1 MNTVWIVLP
10 ILLVLMFHLGIE
22 LDLRSFARVLL
33 HPKAVFAG
41 LVGQLVLLPAI
52 AFGVGLAFRLPP
64 VCFMGLMLVACC
76 PGGSS
81 SNVFTMLAKGD
92 VPLSVTLTALSSLV
106 TLITLPPRHGGHGPL
121 RGDAR
126 RHGGPP
132 PQSGKLI
139 VQNIVL
145 LFLPMALGAAF
156 RRWRPQ
162 AAGRVQRILGRAAF
176 PALMFLAALFFIQY
190 ADTIGSYIGLLGPA
204 TAALILLAMGG
215 GMLLARVFRLDR
227 AVRRTLVIEVGM
239 QNAAQAIAVAAS
251 PLVFADGEMAV
262 PAIVYA
268 LLMNVILLLYLK
280 LLRPSAAKTR

>member
-10 ILLVLMFHLGIE
+10 ILLVLMFLLGIE
-22 LDLRSFARVLL
+22 LDLRSFAGVLL
-33 HPKAVFAG
+33 RPKAVAAG
-41 LVGQLVLLPAI
+41 LVGQLVLLPLI

-64 VCFMGLMLVACC
+64 ICFLGLMLVACC

-106 TLITLPPRHGGHGPL
+106 TLVTLPLVMGAA
-121 RGDAR
+121 AR
-126 RHGGPP
+126 FVAMHADTVVHLPV
-132 PQSGKLI
+132 GKLI

-145 LFLPMALGAAF
+145 LFLPMALGAGF

-162 AAGRVQRILGRAAF
+162 AAGRVQRVLGKAAF

-190 ADTIGSYIGLLGPA
+190 AGTIRSYIGLLGPA
-204 TAALILLAMGG
+204 TVALILLAMGG
-215 GMLLARVFRLDR
+215 GALLARLFRLDR

-251 PLVFADGEMAV
+251 PLAFADGEMAV

-280 LLRPSAAKTR
+280 LLRPADTDA

>member
-33 HPKAVFAG
+33 HPKAVLAG

-106 TLITLPPRHGGHGPL
+106 TLITLPLVMGAT
-121 RGDAR
+121 AR
-126 RHGGPP
+126 FVAMHADTAVHLPV
-132 PQSGKLI
+132 GKLI

-162 AAGRVQRILGRAAF
+162 TAGRVQRILGRAAF

-215 GMLLARVFRLDR
+215 GALLARVFRLDR
-227 AVRRTLVIEVGM
+227 AVRRTFVIEVGM

-280 LLRPSAAKTR
+280 LLRLTAAKTR

>member
-1 MNTVWIVLP
+1 M
-10 ILLVLMFHLGIE
+10 
-22 LDLRSFARVLL
+22 
-33 HPKAVFAG
+33 
-41 LVGQLVLLPAI
+41 
-52 AFGVGLAFRLPP
+52 
-64 VCFMGLMLVACC
+64 
-76 PGGSS
+76 
-81 SNVFTMLAKGD
+81 
-92 VPLSVTLTALSSLV
+92 
-106 TLITLPPRHGGHGPL
+106 
-121 RGDAR
+121 
-126 RHGGPP
+126 
-132 PQSGKLI
+132 
-139 VQNIVL
+139 
-145 LFLPMALGAAF
+145 
-156 RRWRPQ
+156 
-162 AAGRVQRILGRAAF
+162 QRILGRAAF